1 MRTPNRISFRGA
13 HVNQIQFSLG
23 AYWDFIAAKADG
35 IICVWL
41 ALDAGLDENNWNL
54 ALSYQEAS
62 EMYVSLFGSRPPER
76 SFEARVIQTV
86 MWHFY
91 RIAECGENLPCIW
104 KDSDAEA
111 RQDIDGSDEEPLEW
125 ASKYSVLRP
134 HLFKGSLDDV
144 EVIRIALRSFADEL
158 LDKVLRH
165 LATTLPPSRTCQWL
179 EAAERAR
186 AA

>member
-1 MRTPNRISFRGA
+1 M
-13 HVNQIQFSLG
+13 HVNQIRFSLG
-23 AYWDFIAAKADG
+23 AYWDFIEETAGG
-35 IICVWL
+35 IVEVWL
-41 ALDAGLDENNWNL
+41 ALDRGLDENNWNL

-62 EMYVSLFGSRPPER
+62 EMYASLFGSRPPER
-76 SFEARVIQTV
+76 SFEARVIRTV

-104 KDSDAEA
+104 KDWDAEV
-111 RQDIDGSDEEPLEW
+111 RQDLDGSDQELLEW
-125 ASKYSVLRP
+125 ASKYSLLRP

-144 EVIRIALRSFADEL
+144 EVIRSALRSYADEL

-165 LATTLPPSRTCQWL
+165 LAATLPPSRTCQWL
-179 EAAERAR
+179 DAAERVR